1 MAIKNFLNECNT
13 ETKISN
19 ITQNDAEILEV
30 VMSYHKDLDRWFID
44 KLYLDGD
51 GNCVACGSDD
61 FSPSERN
68 EYIKIGKLEIIKK
81 FR

>member
-30 VMSYHKDLDRWFID
+30 VMSYHKDLDKWFID

-51 GNCVACGSDD
+51 GNCVACDSDD